1 MARILIVDE
10 SSVYR
15 TGLRL
20 IINAYIPHSE
30 VLEANSHLNAYTQIR
45 TDEFIDLI
53 LVDVEDFHFQFIE
66 SLRRAFNASTATRWA
81 IISKSESR
89 TNILATLAAGFYGF
103 IPKHGSDSEIINAIM
118 DVLSGR
124 IYVPISLANSD
135 AVSPG
140 SGEPVMRPVDKEPF
154 MLTARQ
160 QEVLSLIAHGLSNK
174 EIGRELHITE
184 ATTKIHAAAL
194 MRILGVRNRTAAAS
208 KAAALIDIIDK
219 LELRTSLHPMDAQFG
234 ASRKMRLSSGN

>member
-219 LELRTSLHPMDAQFG
+219 LELRTTLYPMDAQFG